1 MFNMHTV
8 YTRLYIL
15 YCYDPENLGSIAS
28 VERTEQKRL
37 LRVAVFFSTR
47 SSIWYRSERD
57 DRVMAEG
64 HDFKTPHR
72 NYTFYVLLVGWR
84 VGKTD
89 KSRSI

>member
-64 HDFKTPHR
+64 HDFKAITHFMYYLSDGEWVKR
-72 NYTFYVLLVGWR
+72 IKVVIF
-84 VGKTD
+84 KH
-89 KSRSI
+89 